1 MSVLPGE
8 HPAFGPPTGRAPARL
23 MYDLYI
29 MKRTQIYLE
38 EAQDVRLG
46 KLAAETGVRKSALI
60 REAIDAFLQGPRD
73 EGVRLARFRAAL
85 KETEQHPVS
94 LPDGRRYV
102 ENLRRADLSRQEE
115 LERRH
120 RA

>member
-1 MSVLPGE
+1 
-8 HPAFGPPTGRAPARL
+8 
-23 MYDLYI
+23 MYDSYI

-38 EAQDVRLG
+38 EAQDARLAR
-46 KLAAETGVRKSALI
+46 LAADTGVKKSALI

-73 EGVRLARFRAAL
+73 DAVRLARFRAAL
-85 KETEQHPVS
+85 EEIEEHPIS
-94 LPDGRRYV
+94 LPDGRSYV
-102 ENLRRADLSRQEE
+102 EGLRRADLSRQEE